1 LTEDRPTSTTDRFDT
16 IPQLDPTQ
24 AADRLAESAPDGA
37 RPMLVDVRELHEL
50 IAVRAPGSVHVPLS
64 NFALGIRELPRDRP
78 ALIIC
83 NSGQRSLVAAE
94 FLRRHGQVEV
104 ANVSGGIIEWRRRGL
119 PVVSGP
125 LEPGEGKPPSGRGT

>member
-1 LTEDRPTSTTDRFDT
+1 MSTTDPVEP

-24 AADRLAESAPDGA
+24 AADRLAQDAADGA
-37 RPMLVDVRELHEL
+37 APMLVDVRELHEL
-50 IAVRAPGSVHVPLS
+50 VAVRAPGSVHVPLS
-64 NFALGIRELPRDRP
+64 NFALGMRELPRDRP

-104 ANVSGGIIEWRRRGL
+104 VNVTGGIIEWQRRGL

-125 LEPGEGKPPSGRGT
+125 LEPGEGRLPPG